1 MVNLN
6 EMSEQQIYQ
15 ALTGIVTDGFKPK
28 IMHAE
33 GNKIPFDDVLRF
45 YKGTDFT
52 EFFNLLYNRRDVDS
66 ESVGRYND
74 YVKQHPMIEL
84 LGKFIQA
91 KFLDHDFNYKE
102 NYLIDLGEELYDNK
116 YLSKLDIREGI
127 ILRKGQFL
135 PVASKEAHRLGSIWL
150 YIHGYR
156 LESMVRYTSNYDK
169 EPYFSS
175 MSDYVDMADNAIAF
189 TYAQGVAMCN
199 ILRAKSR
206 CVNYQE
212 KFSEFTD
219 LCLMP
224 GADSYTMMNNARKLE
239 DVLGKD
245 IYDSHQVIVDI
256 RQEAIKMGIRP
267 KVKDIEPGEE

>member
-102 NYLIDLGEELYDNK
+102 NYLIDLGE
-116 YLSKLDIREGI
+116 
-127 ILRKGQFL
+127 
-135 PVASKEAHRLGSIWL
+135 
-150 YIHGYR
+150 
-156 LESMVRYTSNYDK
+156 
-169 EPYFSS
+169 
-175 MSDYVDMADNAIAF
+175 
-189 TYAQGVAMCN
+189 
-199 ILRAKSR
+199 
-206 CVNYQE
+206 
-212 KFSEFTD
+212 
-219 LCLMP
+219 
-224 GADSYTMMNNARKLE
+224 
-239 DVLGKD
+239 
-245 IYDSHQVIVDI
+245 
-256 RQEAIKMGIRP
+256 
-267 KVKDIEPGEE
+267 